1 MARVPTLAALVLLAA
16 TLAGASC
23 GSSTPP
29 CTTCDAGPP
38 DLPPLDLPVADA
50 RPVAEAAP
58 DLPIAPADA
67 ADSRPSATRDTPP
80 GETAWPTPLPDA
92 GYLFFDDFQNVR
104 APDWSAAGVT
114 DRDAGL
120 GGWSVVLG
128 SSGSILAQGLLD
140 PSAWHITYAA
150 ASASTDQIVEARLR
164 IIDVHA
170 ETAAYGAAL
179 FARYDPASDS
189 GYLVALRAD
198 GSLTLRRRDRGV
210 TASWGSGVSAGIRTG
225 VWYTV
230 RLEAVA
236 GALNAFLDGQSV
248 YSVSDPDPL
257 PAGALALG
265 SLGATVEV
273 DRASAATP

>member
-1 MARVPTLAALVLLAA
+1 MARAPTLAALVLLAP

-23 GSSTPP
+23 GSSARP
-29 CTTCDAGPP
+29 CTVCDAGLP
-38 DLPPLDLPVADA
+38 DLPPLELPAEDA
-50 RPVAEAAP
+50 RPVADAAA
-58 DLPIAPADA
+58 DLPMVPADA
-67 ADSRPSATRDTPP
+67 PDSRPSATRDTPP
-80 GETAWPTPLPDA
+80 GETPWPTPLPDA
-92 GYLFFDDFQNVR
+92 GYLFFDDFQNLR
-104 APDWSAAGVT
+104 APDWSAPGVT

-140 PSAWHITYAA
+140 PNTWHITYAA
-150 ASASTDQIVEARLR
+150 ASTSTDQIVEARLR
-164 IIDVHA
+164 IVDVHA
-170 ETAAYGAAL
+170 ETPAYGAAL
-179 FARYDPASDS
+179 FARYDPAADS

-210 TASWGSGVSAGIRTG
+210 TSSWGSGVAAGIRTG
-225 VWYTV
+225 VWYTI

-236 GALNAFLDGQSV
+236 GALNAFLDGQPV

-265 SLGATVEV
+265 TIGATVEV